1 MAGTFN
7 PAQPTAGTTQA
18 TASVALADHV
28 SVPTVTSGAGVI
40 LLPGNG
46 GDIRSVLNADQSTQL
61 LVYPPVGSQF
71 NGITVNLPLTL
82 PPAKG
87 ALFVFT
93 SPTTIMAIF
102 S

>member
-1 MAGTFN
+1 MSGTYN
-7 PAQPTAGTTQA
+7 SAQSTAGTTQA
-18 TASVALADHV
+18 TAATTLADHV
-28 SVPTVTSGAGVI
+28 SIPIVGSGEGVI
-40 LLPGNG
+40 MHAGNG
-46 GDIRSVLNADQSTQL
+46 GEIRSVSNADQDSEL

-71 NGITVNLPLTL
+71 TGYTVDIPLNLPRAT
-82 PPAKG
+82 A